1 MNEVRVPSIPLKG
14 FADAKPFFVCIIFL
28 ASLLPMQLRETI
40 KAGSLVREYLI
51 YIPEQLSQGRLL
63 PVIISLH
70 GTLGSAEQMMNF
82 ADFRPLAERE
92 QFFIICPEGIT
103 QTWNDGRQTKA
114 HLAGI
119 DDVAFIDELITH
131 LINTY
136 PIDMTRVYITGMSN
150 GGFMASRLACEI
162 PGRIAA
168 IAAVAA
174 TLDRN
179 AGILP
184 VKPLPVLY
192 IHGTRDPMVPYTG
205 GPTKAA
211 GGNTYSHEE
220 VVKLW
225 TELDG
230 CTELEVTEIAD
241 LANDG
246 TSIIKKQYSN
256 PGNKLRVISYTVKG
270 GGHTWPSGPQYA
282 SKYFVGLVSH
292 NLNGCAAIWDFF
304 KDFSL

>member
-1 MNEVRVPSIPLKG
+1 
-14 FADAKPFFVCIIFL
+14 
-28 ASLLPMQLRETI
+28 MQLRETI

-51 YIPEQLSQGRLL
+51 YIPEQLPQDSLL

-70 GTLGSAEQMMNF
+70 GTLGSAEQMMSF
-82 ADFRPLAERE
+82 ADFRPLAERDH
-92 QFFIICPEGIT
+92 FFIICPEGIT

-131 LINTY
+131 LINTF
-136 PIDMTRVYITGMSN
+136 PIDKTRFYITGMSN

-184 VKPLPVLY
+184 VKPLPVMY
-192 IHGTRDPMVPYTG
+192 IHGTRDPMVPYLG

-211 GGNTYSHEE
+211 GGNAYSHEE

-225 TELDG
+225 AELDECTELDI
-230 CTELEVTEIAD
+230 TEIAD
-241 LANDG
+241 LKNDE
-246 TSIIKKQYSN
+246 TSIIKKEYSN
-256 PGNKLRVISYTVKG
+256 PDNKLKVVSYTVKG

-292 NLNGCAAIWDFF
+292 NLDGCTAIWNFF
-304 KDFSL
+304 KGFSS